1 MSTIPFNQLDKNAF
15 PFFSLTKYIEYN
27 FIHIYMLQTMCLK
40 KNGIKVKKDG
50 TDAENMHA
58 HADKKKKK
66 GFLK

>member
-1 MSTIPFNQLDKNAF
+1 
-15 PFFSLTKYIEYN
+15 
-27 FIHIYMLQTMCLK
+27 MCLK

-66 GFLK
+66 RLLEVTSLYCHLSSNAISLNKIQK